1 VSVFCDA
8 LYRVDNNN
16 AVRYNYYYYCFT
28 GHHHA
33 ADALNHM
40 GLKPNSMLGVWWYLL
55 LHGKY
60 TSNAAVVQTWAPFL
74 VIVAIIVV
82 LSLMWL

>member
-1 VSVFCDA
+1 
-8 LYRVDNNN
+8 
-16 AVRYNYYYYCFT
+16 
-28 GHHHA
+28 
-33 ADALNHM
+33 M